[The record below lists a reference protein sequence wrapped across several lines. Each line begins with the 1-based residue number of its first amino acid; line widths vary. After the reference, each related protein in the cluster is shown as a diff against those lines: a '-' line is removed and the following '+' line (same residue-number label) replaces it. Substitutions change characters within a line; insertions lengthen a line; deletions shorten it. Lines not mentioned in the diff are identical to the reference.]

1 MKKLFLLACRVRLW
15 LMAFAAMILL
25 TACSSQKTYDIN
37 YNNVSY
43 TVDAQVQTIS
53 DGTNLY
59 SYEIIRNPS
68 GYSLNITYPDG
79 AVYWSEVT
87 QGQDTSS
94 AVGGW
99 NNLPAGE
106 NYTSSNDLT
115 SILEATVLP
124 QASSHNIVL
133 IVLLIIIGLLCIIFP
148 RAFWYLE
155 RGWHF
160 KDAEPSDLSLVINR
174 CIGVL
179 ALIIAI
185 VMIFS

>member
-1 MKKLFLLACRVRLW
+1 M
-15 LMAFAAMILL
+15 
-25 TACSSQKTYDIN
+25 
-37 YNNVSY
+37 
-43 TVDAQVQTIS
+43 
-53 DGTNLY
+53 
-59 SYEIIRNPS
+59 
-68 GYSLNITYPDG
+68 
-79 AVYWSEVT
+79 
-87 QGQDTSS
+87 
-94 AVGGW
+94 
-99 NNLPAGE
+99 
-106 NYTSSNDLT
+106 
-115 SILEATVLP
+115 LP